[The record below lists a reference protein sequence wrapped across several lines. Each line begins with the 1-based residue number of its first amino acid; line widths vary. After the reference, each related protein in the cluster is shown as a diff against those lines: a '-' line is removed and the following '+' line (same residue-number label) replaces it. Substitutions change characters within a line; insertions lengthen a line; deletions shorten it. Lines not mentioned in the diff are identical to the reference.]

1 MDQALDPRPK
11 ALDSILFLNF
21 CLLVQATAEVP
32 PPYDLDYALALFTS
46 AVDGGN
52 LASHFVP

>member
-32 PPYDLDYALALFTS
+32 PPYDLDYAPALFT
-46 AVDGGN
+46 
-52 LASHFVP
+52 